1 MSQSIVRS
9 GGALWLAVMV
19 AGGPGAVVLAAP
31 PASMSQNP
39 DRVDTPTV
47 EEARALQ
54 QAGRWQEAAEAWRQI
69 TEQDS
74 ENPTA
79 WFLLGYCLHAAG
91 RLDEAI
97 DVHQKAAT
105 FDEYHGIALYN
116 LGCAY
121 ALSGR
126 SDEALD
132 ALGRS
137 QAAGFSVRDHA
148 GDDPDLESIRG
159 DSRFATLLEQEPV
172 GVRGGLQQAMGR
184 LHLFLEAQAPR
195 IKQRLGGVL
204 QQVARRAR
212 GMLGMLQQKLADDE
226 RFAGVA
232 KRLQGWLGRKVDAG
246 ARPDQAGGADSA
258 ETRPAVAS
266 LDQARRHQQAGEWS
280 AAAAAYEA
288 VIQAQPDSVPA
299 WFGLGYCLHMSGDY
313 EKAIKAHQ
321 KAATFEPIKGVA
333 LYNLACAYA
342 LTGRTEAAVTALE
355 ASREA
360 GFDIA
365 EPMQSDSDLD
375 SLRDDARFKK
385 LLVDVA
391 RERGI

>member
-1 MSQSIVRS
+1 MSRSIGR
-9 GGALWLAVMV
+9 GGAALWLAVMV
-19 AGGPGAVVLAAP
+19 SGGPGAVVLAAP
-31 PASMSQNP
+31 PATMSQNP
-39 DRVDTPTV
+39 DRVDTPTA

-54 QAGRWQEAAEAWRQI
+54 QAGRWEEAADAWRQI

-74 ENPTA
+74 ENSTA

-97 DVHQKAAT
+97 DVHRKAAT

-126 SDEALD
+126 PDEAFE

-137 QAAGFSVRDHA
+137 QAAGFSLRDHA
-148 GDDPDLESIRG
+148 EDDSDLESIRA
-159 DSRFATLLEQEPV
+159 DSRFAALLEREPA
-172 GVRGGLQQAMGR
+172 GVRGRLQQAMGR
-184 LHLFLEAQAPR
+184 LHLFMEERAPR
-195 IKQRLGGVL
+195 IKQQVGGML
-204 QQVARRAR
+204 QLVAHRAR
-212 GMLGMLQQKLADDE
+212 GMLGRLQEKLADDE
-226 RFAGVA
+226 RFAEIA
-232 KRLQGWLGRKVDAG
+232 ERLQGWLGRKVDAS
-246 ARPDQAGGADSA
+246 ARHDEAGSADLA
-258 ETRPAVAS
+258 ESRPAAAS
-266 LDQARRHQQAGEWS
+266 LDQALRHQQAGEWS

-288 VIQAQPDSVPA
+288 VIEEQPDSVPA
-299 WFGLGYCLHMSGDY
+299 WFGLAYCLHMSGDY

-321 KAATFEPIKGVA
+321 KAATFEPIKGIA

-342 LTGRTEAAVTALE
+342 LTGRTEAALTALE
-355 ASREA
+355 ASRET

-375 SLRDDARFKK
+375 SLRNDARFEK
-385 LLVDVA
+385 LLAEVA
-391 RERGI
+391 REQGI

>member
-1 MSQSIVRS
+1 MSQSIVRG

-39 DRVDTPTV
+39 DQVDAPTP

-54 QAGRWQEAAEAWRQI
+54 QAGRWDEAAEAWRQI

-74 ENPTA
+74 ENSTA
-79 WFLLGYCLHAAG
+79 WFLMGYCLHAAG

-126 SDEALD
+126 PDEAFD

-137 QAAGFSVRDHA
+137 QAAGFSLRDHA

-159 DSRFATLLEQEPV
+159 DSRFTTLMENEPA
-172 GVRGGLQQAMGR
+172 GVRGGLQQAIGR
-184 LHLFLEAQAPR
+184 LHLFLEKQAPQ

-226 RFAGVA
+226 RFAEIAG
-232 KRLQGWLGRKVDAG
+232 RLQGWLGRKADAV
-246 ARPDQAGGADSA
+246 ARHDEAGGADVA
-258 ETRPAVAS
+258 EPRPAAAS
-266 LDQARRHQQAGEWS
+266 LDGARRHQQAGEWS

-288 VIQAQPDSVPA
+288 VIQEQPDSVPA
-299 WFGLGYCLHMSGDY
+299 WFGLAYCLHRSGDY

-321 KAATFEPIKGVA
+321 KAATFEPI
-333 LYNLACAYA
+333 
-342 LTGRTEAAVTALE
+342 
-355 ASREA
+355 
-360 GFDIA
+360 
-365 EPMQSDSDLD
+365 
-375 SLRDDARFKK
+375 
-385 LLVDVA
+385 
-391 RERGI
+391 

>member
-1 MSQSIVRS
+1 MSRSIGH
-9 GGALWLAVMV
+9 GGAALLVAVMV
-19 AGGPGAVVLAAP
+19 TGGPGAVVLAAP
-31 PASMSQNP
+31 PTSMSQKS
-39 DRVDTPTV
+39 DQVDAPTP

-54 QAGRWQEAAEAWRQI
+54 GAGRWQEAAEAWRQI

-74 ENPTA
+74 ENSTA

-97 DVHQKAAT
+97 DVHRKAAT

-126 SDEALD
+126 PDEAFE

-137 QAAGFSVRDHA
+137 QAAGFSLRDHA
-148 GDDPDLESIRG
+148 EDDSDLESIRG
-159 DSRFATLLEQEPV
+159 DSRFATLLEQEPA

-184 LHLFLEAQAPR
+184 LHLFMEQRAPQ

-204 QQVARRAR
+204 QQVALRAR
-212 GMLGMLQQKLADDE
+212 GMLGRLQERLADDE
-226 RFAGVA
+226 RFAVIA
-232 KRLQGWLGRKVDAG
+232 ERLQGWLGRKVDG
-246 ARPDQAGGADSA
+246 SARHDEAGGAGAA
-258 ETRPAVAS
+258 ETRPAAAS
-266 LDQARRHQQAGEWS
+266 LDEARRHQQAGEWS

-288 VIQAQPDSVPA
+288 VTQEQPDSVPA
-299 WFGLGYCLHMSGDY
+299 WFGLAYCLHMSGDY

-321 KAATFEPIKGVA
+321 KAATFERIEGVA

-342 LTGRTEAAVTALE
+342 LTGRTEAALTALE

-360 GFDIA
+360 GFNIA

-375 SLRDDARFKK
+375 SLRDDARFEK
-385 LLVDVA
+385 LLADVA
-391 RERGI
+391 REHGI

>member
-1 MSQSIVRS
+1 MSQSIVR
-9 GGALWLAVMV
+9 GGAALLVAVMV
-19 AGGPGAVVLAAP
+19 SGGPGAVVLAAP
-31 PASMSQNP
+31 PATMSQSP

-54 QAGRWQEAAEAWRQI
+54 QAGRWDEAAEAWRQI

-74 ENPTA
+74 ENSTA

-126 SDEALD
+126 PDEAFD

-137 QAAGFSVRDHA
+137 QAAGFSLRDHA

-159 DSRFATLLEQEPV
+159 DSRFATLLENEPA
-172 GVRGGLQQAMGR
+172 GVRGGLQQAIGR
-184 LHLFLEAQAPR
+184 LHMFLEAQAPQ

-226 RFAGVA
+226 RFAEIAG
-232 KRLQGWLGRKVDAG
+232 RLQGWLGREADAV
-246 ARPDQAGGADSA
+246 ARHDEAGGADVA
-258 ETRPAVAS
+258 EPRPAAAS
-266 LDQARRHQQAGEWS
+266 LDVARRHQQAGEWS

-288 VIQAQPDSVPA
+288 VIQEQPDSVPA
-299 WFGLGYCLHMSGDY
+299 WFGLAYCLHRSGDY

-321 KAATFEPIKGVA
+321 KAAKFEPIKGIA

-342 LTGRTEAAVTALE
+342 LTGRTEAALTALE

-375 SLRDDARFKK
+375 SLRDDARFER